1 MEIHH
6 RDRNGKN
13 WVFLIDC
20 TPEQADRI
28 REALA
33 RLRNMGRAGVP
44 SLSGIA
50 KDEQNGPLYASV
62 EAAMLRGLADAFPAV
77 PRRQD
82 PQPTP
87 PRPQGAATAAPTPQP
102 EPYRGEIPGELRTVA
117 DAADERPAYWWEQ
130 L

>member
-6 RDRNGKN
+6 RDRTGKN

-20 TPEQADRI
+20 NPEQAERI

-33 RLRNMGRAGVP
+33 RVRNMGRAGVP

-62 EAAMLRGLADAFPAV
+62 EAAMLRGLADAFPAAS
-77 PRRQD
+77 RRQD
-82 PQPTP
+82 PTP
-87 PRPQGAATAAPTPQP
+87 GPGRPQGAADAPPTPQP
-102 EPYRGEIPGELRTVA
+102 EPYRGELPGTLRTVS
-117 DAADERPAYWWEQ
+117 DAADERPPYWWE
-130 L
+130 LI

>member
-6 RDRNGKN
+6 RDRTGKN

-20 TPEQADRI
+20 NPEQAERI

-33 RLRNMGRAGVP
+33 RVRNMGRAGVP

-62 EAAMLRGLADAFPAV
+62 EAAMLRGLADAFPAAS
-77 PRRQD
+77 RRQD
-82 PQPTP
+82 PAPGP
-87 PRPQGAATAAPTPQP
+87 GRPQGAADAPPTPQP
-102 EPYRGEIPGELRTVA
+102 EPYRGELPGTLRSVS
-117 DAADERPAYWWEQ
+117 DAADERPPYWWE
-130 L
+130 LI